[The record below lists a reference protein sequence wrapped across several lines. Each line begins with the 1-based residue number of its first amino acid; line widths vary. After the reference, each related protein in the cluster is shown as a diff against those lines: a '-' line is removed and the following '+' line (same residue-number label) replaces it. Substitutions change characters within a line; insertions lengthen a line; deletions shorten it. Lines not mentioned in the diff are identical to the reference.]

1 VDSFTYAL
9 GELDPANRALLDLSL
24 RRGMRPEEIS
34 ELLGTDPESVIVAR
48 EQALEQLAAQLG
60 MGDVSEIDHVRTRLA
75 ELPAE
80 AWTPP
85 PPEPA
90 EEDERPPL
98 KLVAPDEAPRR
109 PEPAEP
115 PQQPRRRRMPVLLT
129 LLALVVLFLVIVL
142 ASNGGDDKKTAS
154 STPVTSKPA
163 TPGARPS
170 GKPKPVK
177 PSATKPPKPKPAK
190 PPKPA
195 SPAPTTG
202 PQAKL
207 APVAGSSHG
216 ATGTAAL
223 LDGGRRLRLDV
234 SGLPDPHGG
243 AYEVWLYNSVIDAHS
258 LVSEKGTNVKLD
270 LKLPANASR
279 WHFVDIS
286 LEPADG
292 NPNHSGDS
300 VLRVAL
306 SKLAR

>member
-1 VDSFTYAL
+1 VDSFTHAL

-34 ELLGTDPESVIVAR
+34 EMLGTDTEAVIVAR
-48 EQALEQLAAQLG
+48 EQALEQLAKQLG

-90 EEDERPPL
+90 EDPQRPPL
-98 KLVAPDEAPRR
+98 KLVAPGER
-109 PEPAEP
+109 PERPESTKP
-115 PQQPRRRRMPVLLT
+115 PRKQRGNRMPLLLT
-129 LLALVVLFLVIVL
+129 LVALAGLVLVVVL
-142 ASNGGDDKKTAS
+142 ASSGGGDNRTAS
-154 STPVTSKPA
+154 SAPAASKPVQ
-163 TPGARPS
+163 PQ
-170 GKPKPVK
+170 
-177 PSATKPPKPKPAK
+177 PPKPKPK
-190 PPKPA
+190 PKPA
-195 SPAPTTG
+195 PPSAKKPPQPAKPAPASG

-207 APVAGSSHG
+207 APVAGSAHG
-216 ATGTAAL
+216 AAGTAAL
-223 LDGGRRLRLDV
+223 LDGGRRLRIAV

-258 LVSEKGTNVKLD
+258 LVTEKGTSVKLD

-292 NPNHSGDS
+292 NPNHSGAS

-306 SKLAR
+306 SKLSR

>member
-1 VDSFTYAL
+1 VDSFTHAL

-34 ELLGTDPESVIVAR
+34 ELLGTDAESVIVAR
-48 EQALEQLAAQLG
+48 EQALEQLATQLG
-60 MGDVSEIDHVRTRLA
+60 MGDVSEIDQVRTRLA

-90 EEDERPPL
+90 EERPPL
-98 KLVAPDEAPRR
+98 KLVTPAEGPPRPD
-109 PEPAEP
+109 EPAEP
-115 PQQPRRRRMPVLLT
+115 PQTQKQRRSRMPLLLT
-129 LLALVVLFLVIVL
+129 LLALAAVVLVIVL
-142 ASNGGDDKKTAS
+142 ASSGGGGNNSAS
-154 STPVTSKPA
+154 HAPAPSKPA
-163 TPGARPS
+163 QPGGKPNPAKPARPS
-170 GKPKPVK
+170 GTPNP
-177 PSATKPPKPKPAK
+177 AKPKPAN
-190 PPKPA
+190 PAPA
-195 SPAPTTG
+195 SG

-207 APVAGSSHG
+207 APVAGSAHG

-223 LDGGRRLRLDV
+223 LDGGKRLRIAV

-258 LVSEKGTNVKLD
+258 LVTEKGTSAKLD

-279 WHFVDIS
+279 WHYVDIS

>member
-1 VDSFTYAL
+1 
-9 GELDPANRALLDLSL
+9 
-24 RRGMRPEEIS
+24 MRPEEIS

-109 PEPAEP
+109 PEPDEP

-142 ASNGGDDKKTAS
+142 ASNGGGDKKTAS
-154 STPVTSKPA
+154 SVPASKPA
-163 TPGARPS
+163 A
-170 GKPKPVK
+170 
-177 PSATKPPKPKPAK
+177 PPKPKPAK

-195 SPAPTTG
+195 GPAPATG

-223 LDGGRRLRLDV
+223 LGGGRRLRLDV